1 MVKKSEERYYVCR
14 ILSKT
19 KLVFSFLS
27 TKNRWKFYTLDK
39 REKKARHNWEKNK
52 KTRRNG
58 VKIRGWKWINPDI

>member
-14 ILSKT
+14 ILSKI

-27 TKNRWKFYTLDK
+27 TKNRCKFYTFDK
-39 REKKARHNWEKNK
+39 REKKARQIWEKNK

-58 VKIRGWKWINPDI
+58 EKSREWKRINPDI